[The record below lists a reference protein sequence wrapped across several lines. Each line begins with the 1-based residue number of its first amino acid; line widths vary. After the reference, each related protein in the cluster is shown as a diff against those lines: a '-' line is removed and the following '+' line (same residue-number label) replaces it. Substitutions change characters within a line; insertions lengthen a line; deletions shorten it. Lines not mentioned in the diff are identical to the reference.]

1 MPKTMQ
7 LKLPFHTLDLTVIQ
21 HAKYADSDNIVS
33 HHTRRNLIGI
43 ARQYNNY
50 LEDNKLRI
58 SPDSIKSFLAHIKH
72 IQAQSTW
79 NLSRQN
85 LKKALK
91 LQPQVQNNYLARM
104 MVEEVFREIKPIAI
118 ESKIVD
124 YLTRSEVEML
134 ITGSSKRLG
143 LIISFLFVTG
153 CRISELIRIR
163 LIDVNAGQNIAIR
176 ILGKGSKSRRVF
188 IPRKLFSA
196 IRDEFRGTDWLFET
210 RSGNKYN
217 RSVIWR
223 KIKKAGHEILNK
235 DIHPHLLRHSTA
247 NYLLQECGRSANYVA
262 EYLGHADPATTLNM
276 YIHEKPT
283 AEEITAMFG

>member
-7 LKLPFHTLDLTVIQ
+7 LKLPFHNLDLTVIQ
-21 HAKYADSDNIVS
+21 HAKYNDSANMLS
-33 HHTRRNLIGI
+33 HHTRRNLLGI
-43 ARQYNNY
+43 AKQFNSY
-50 LEDNKLRI
+50 LEENQLKI
-58 SPDSIKSFLAHIKH
+58 SPATIKSFLAHLKH
-72 IQAQSTW
+72 IQAQATW

-85 LKKALK
+85 LKKVLK

-124 YLTRSEVEML
+124 YLTRAEVEML
-134 ITGSSKRLG
+134 IKKSSLRLG

-153 CRISELIRIR
+153 CRISEMIRIR
-163 LIDVNAGQNIAIR
+163 LIDVSASQNIAIR

-188 IPRKLFSA
+188 IPMKLFTA

-210 RSGNKYN
+210 KAGIKYN

-223 KIKKAGHEILNK
+223 KIKRAGHDILAK